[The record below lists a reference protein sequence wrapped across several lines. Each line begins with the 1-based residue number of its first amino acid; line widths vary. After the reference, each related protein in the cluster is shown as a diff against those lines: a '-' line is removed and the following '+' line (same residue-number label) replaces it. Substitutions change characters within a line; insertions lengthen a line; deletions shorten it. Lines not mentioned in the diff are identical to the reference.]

1 MKNGI
6 HDCHHITTFLVILQV
21 FKASNGA
28 FHGLNFKFLAS
39 FDISDNRLA
48 LSQTKP
54 VFFRRVNTPHI
65 LYQARPL
72 HICMEA
78 SIAVS

>member
-6 HDCHHITTFLVILQV
+6 HDCYHITTYLVILQA

-28 FHGLNFKFLAS
+28 FHGLNFKYLAS
-39 FDISDNRLA
+39 FDISDNLLA
-48 LSQTKP
+48 FSQTKP
-54 VFFRRVNTPHI
+54 AFLRRVNTPHV

-72 HICMEA
+72 DICMEA

>member
-6 HDCHHITTFLVILQV
+6 HDCHHITTSLVILQV

-28 FHGLNFKFLAS
+28 LHGLYFKFLAS
-39 FDISDNRLA
+39 FDISNNLLA

-54 VFFRRVNTPHI
+54 AFS
-65 LYQARPL
+65 RPVKHTSSPL
-72 HICMEA
+72 
-78 SIAVS
+78 SS

>member
-6 HDCHHITTFLVILQV
+6 HDCYHITTYLVILQV

-39 FDISDNRLA
+39 FDISENLLA
-48 LSQTKP
+48 LSQTQPAFSQRGKH
-54 VFFRRVNTPHI
+54 TS
-65 LYQARPL
+65 RPL
-72 HICMEA
+72 
-78 SIAVS
+78 SS